1 MSRIKI
7 KLEVSIL
14 EAELLRRALKIA
26 EKQERKRA
34 CYAADEMECN
44 EAQDTA
50 AAFNALRNVISRV
63 VEKGGQNEKN
73 NA

>member
-1 MSRIKI
+1 MSRTKI
-7 KLEVSIL
+7 TLEVTIL

-34 CYAADEMECN
+34 CYADNEMDAN

-50 AAFNALRNVISRV
+50 AVFNALRNAILHEVK
-63 VEKGGQNEKN
+63 KGGQNEKN
-73 NA
+73 